1 MRRVAALLALVA
13 TVPLL
18 AACGFGRESAETAAA
33 ADDLPIPCSGTIA
46 VMAPYGGVG
55 GKDSVQMNWARMSLE
70 TFNEENGTDF
80 TLLPANVDTD
90 TVEAVAEAQLIAN
103 NPSVV
108 GVVGPQTS
116 GVAEAVG
123 PIFVRAGLAFVSASA
138 TRAALTNG
146 AIPGFFR
153 VVPNDSIQGPR
164 IAEFIAEDLAAK
176 KVLVIDQQ
184 EAYSLPLAET
194 VTGSLRE
201 RGVQVDRAAV
211 QQGQVDFSEEFARI
225 DESTDA
231 VFLSFLEA
239 ADAQRFADRMRERGK
254 DQAIIG
260 PDSLFVLGDF
270 NVRGAYVTSYAPDTA
285 ATEEGQ
291 RLLRVYQTI
300 FGAFAPY
307 GAPAFVAMEAVLE
320 AANASCVDG
329 VATRRG
335 VAATLPKVVIEDT
348 IFGTPVAFQPS
359 GDVVDG
365 RFNVYRIDGNRYT
378 LVG

>member
-1 MRRVAALLALVA
+1 MATAPLVA
-13 TVPLL
+13 G
-18 AACGFGRESAETAAA
+18 CGFGQDSAETASAA
-33 ADDLPIPCSGTIA
+33 AETAIPCSGTIA

-55 GKDSVQMNWARMSLE
+55 GKDSVQMNWARMALE
-70 TFNEENGTDF
+70 TYNEEHGTDF
-80 TLLPANVDTD
+80 AILPANVDTD
-90 TVEAVAEAQLIAN
+90 TVKAAKEAQFIAN
-103 NPSVV
+103 DPSVV

-138 TRAALTNG
+138 TRTSLTNG
-146 AIPGFFR
+146 DIPGFFR

-164 IAEFIAEDLAAK
+164 IAEFVTEDLGAK

-184 EAYSLPLAET
+184 EAFSLPLAEK
-194 VTGSLRE
+194 VTSSLRE
-201 RGVQVDRAAV
+201 RGAQVERAGV
-211 QQGQVDFSEEFARI
+211 QQGQVDFSDEIARI

-231 VFLSFLEA
+231 VVLSFLEA

-254 DQAIIG
+254 DQAIVG

-270 NVRGAYVTSYAPDTA
+270 TARGAYVTSYAPDTA

-320 AANASCVDG
+320 AANESCVDG

-335 VAATLPKVVIEDT
+335 VAATLPKVVLEDT
-348 IFGTPVAFQPS
+348 IFGTPVAFDGA

-365 RFNVYRIDGNRYT
+365 RFNVYRVDGNRYT